1 MRTSVSRAGRA
12 AFRPT
17 GPPHDRAVPS
27 TLSML
32 RSAHRASRAGDWTGC
47 AAVRAH
53 LPRTQQPHRLA
64 AVRLLFKRE
73 LAGWLVGGAGGNRTR
88 VLRRRTRASPGAV
101 SAVV

>member
-1 MRTSVSRAGRA
+1 
-12 AFRPT
+12 
-17 GPPHDRAVPS
+17 
-27 TLSML
+27 ML

-101 SAVV
+101 SAVVFSAPALALTRRRQAQPQKSPAESS